1 MEGGSFEY
9 CLVVDNGT
17 YAIKAGINGNDS
29 PTHTFMNLV
38 GQPFH
43 DGIPGTAEHTESCK
57 IGSQIIDPS
66 LYRLERPME
75 RGVVRDWDLMS
86 QVWNHMF
93 YNELRLVPDEHAVFM
108 TEIILAPKRNRE
120 KAAEILFETFN
131 VPALQFASPLL
142 LGMYSIGKTTGV
154 SIDIG
159 EGYSSVTPIYDGFVL

>member
-1 MEGGSFEY
+1 
-9 CLVVDNGT
+9 
-17 YAIKAGINGNDS
+17 
-29 PTHTFMNLV
+29 
-38 GQPFH
+38 
-43 DGIPGTAEHTESCK
+43 
-57 IGSQIIDPS
+57 
-66 LYRLERPME
+66 ME

-93 YNELRLVPDEHAVFM
+93 FNELRLAPDEHAILM
-108 TEIILAPKRNRE
+108 TEIILAPKRNKE

-159 EGYSSVTPIYDGFVL
+159 EGYSSVTPIYDGFVI